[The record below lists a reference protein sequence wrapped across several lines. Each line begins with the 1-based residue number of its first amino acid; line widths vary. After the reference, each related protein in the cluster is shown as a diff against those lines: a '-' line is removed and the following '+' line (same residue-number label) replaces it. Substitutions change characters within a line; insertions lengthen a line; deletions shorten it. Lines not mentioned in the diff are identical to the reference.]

1 MRMASGLRHI
11 KRGRRSPTVGFTLL
25 ELLIALTLMSLLTV
39 VILGALGT
47 GARVWEHA
55 SVQQHVVEE
64 TVVARKFLRRWLEQ
78 AYPLVDRSDP
88 SRPVTV
94 FQGTKERLD
103 VVAPVPG
110 GIMPGGLAHYS
121 IFVQRNG
128 GRSDLLVTIRHERAD
143 EKTAAHSGSVLIED
157 ISDMSVTYFGAQRSA
172 EPEEWRDA
180 WTDATNL
187 PRLVRI
193 SIAFP
198 SGDKRTWTELDVAPK
213 ITVAADCEYSQLT
226 KSCRGF

>member
-1 MRMASGLRHI
+1 MAPGFREI
-11 KRGRRSPTVGFTLL
+11 KDSRCSPGAGFTLL

-55 SVQQHVVEE
+55 SVEQQVVEE

-78 AYPLVDRSDP
+78 AYPLVDRSEP
-88 SRPVTV
+88 LRPIVA

-103 VVAPVPG
+103 LVAPVPG
-110 GIMPGGLAHYS
+110 GIMPGGLAYYS
-121 IFVQRNG
+121 IVVQRNG
-128 GRSDLLVTIRHERAD
+128 ARSDLLVTMRHERAD
-143 EKTAAHSGSVLIED
+143 ENVVAHSASVLIED
-157 ISDMSVTYFGAQRSA
+157 ISDMSVAYFGVQRST
-172 EPEEWRDA
+172 EPEQWHDV
-180 WTDATNL
+180 WTEATSL
-187 PRLVRI
+187 PALVRI

-198 SGDKRTWTELDVAPK
+198 TGDKRTWTELDVAPK
-213 ITVAADCEYSQLT
+213 IRVPADCEYNQLT